1 MWGPEAR
8 VLWRS
13 ALVLLAPVVGPVHR
27 HSAAL
32 TERDGPTAL
41 WDHQEGSLSHSKVKP
56 EGGAL
61 CVGKRATVR
70 PFAFSTFW
78 PPLRATR
85 AMPARPGGAALA
97 YIPRPRSVPVQCDG
111 D

>member
-13 ALVLLAPVVGPVHR
+13 ALVLLAPVAGPVHR

-61 CVGKRATVR
+61 CVGKARNGSFPHSATVESHQGNAGTAGKSS
-70 PFAFSTFW
+70 PGIHPTSAFC
-78 PPLRATR
+78 A
-85 AMPARPGGAALA
+85 G
-97 YIPRPRSVPVQCDG
+97 SV
-111 D
+111 